1 MFEIVFNVLYDM
13 LDVNKFFKIFR
24 IHVYPC

>member
-13 LDVNKFFKIFR
+13 LDVNKFFKIFQ
-24 IHVYPC
+24 IHVYPR